1 MYHDQVGIKSMLN
14 IHKFINHFTN
24 SYCCCSVTK
33 SFLTLCNPRN
43 CSTSDFCPSLSPWDC
58 SNSCPL
64 SHLFHPTISSSVTAF
79 FSCPQFFSASGSFPM
94 SQLFA
99 SGETNGASAL
109 VPVLPMNI
117 QGWCPLGLTNL
128 ISLLSKGLSR
138 VFSRTTV
145 QNCQFF
151 GTQPSLW
158 YNSHIHTWLLENHSF
173 DYMDLCWQSDV

>member
-33 SFLTLCNPRN
+33 SFLTLCNPMN
-43 CSTSDFCPSLSPWDC
+43 CSTSDFCPSLSPWVC

-79 FSCPQFFSASGSFPM
+79 FSCPQFFWASGPFPM

-99 SGETNGASAL
+99 SGETIGASAL

-117 QGWCPLGLTNL
+117 QGWFPLGLTNL

-145 QNCQFF
+145 
-151 GTQPSLW
+151 
-158 YNSHIHTWLLENHSF
+158 
-173 DYMDLCWQSDV
+173 